1 MIYLST
7 GGFQNLTPQ
16 SVIQKFN
23 EKGIKSIEL
32 SGGKYV
38 DQKKVIKFLKKR
50 NDLNYSLHNYFPV
63 PKKKFVI
70 NLASIEKTIFK
81 KTFSNIKKS
90 INISSKLNS
99 KYFSFHGGFL
109 FNPNIKDLG
118 KKFAKVKLQNRK
130 KSMKLFLNRVNLLAE
145 EAKKNNVKILIE
157 NNVITKENYK
167 RFNRD
172 PLLLTHPKEIIDFFK
187 KCHKNVGL
195 LLDVGHLKV
204 SAKTYGFNLFKAHEM
219 LKPYIE
225 GYHLS
230 DNDGLKD
237 SNKEF
242 TKNSWFYN
250 GLKKDVKYISI
261 EVYSKNLKKLKSLQ
275 HLIKKK
281 YDKYY

>member
-172 PLLLTHPKEIIDFFK
+172 PLLLTHPKEIVDFFK

-237 SNKEF
+237 SNREF

-250 GLKKDVKYISI
+250 GLKKEVKYISI

>member
-172 PLLLTHPKEIIDFFK
+172 PLLLTHPKEIVDFFK

-237 SNKEF
+237 SNREF

>member
-38 DQKKVIKFLKKR
+38 DQKKIIKFLKKR

-109 FNPNIKDLG
+109 FNPNTKDLG

-172 PLLLTHPKEIIDFFK
+172 PLLLTHPKEIINFFK

-237 SNKEF
+237 SNREF

-275 HLIKKK
+275 YLIKKK

>member
-16 SVIQKFN
+16 SIIQKFY

-38 DQKKVIKFLKKR
+38 DQKKIIKFLKKK

-70 NLASIEKTIFK
+70 NLASIEKKIFK
-81 KTFSNIKKS
+81 KTFSHIKKC
-90 INISSKLNS
+90 IYISSKLNL

-118 KKFAKVKLQNRK
+118 KKFVKVKLQNRK
-130 KSMKLFLNRVNLLAE
+130 KSMKLFLNRVNLLAK

-167 RFNRD
+167 RFNQD
-172 PLLLTHPKEIIDFFK
+172 PLLLTHPKEIIEFYK

-237 SNKEF
+237 SNREF

-250 GLKKDVKYISI
+250 RLKKDVKYISI
-261 EVYSKNLKKLKSLQ
+261 EVYSKNLNKLKSLIN
-275 HLIKKK
+275 LIKKK
-281 YDKYY
+281 YD

>member
-23 EKGIKSIEL
+23 KKGIKSIEL

-172 PLLLTHPKEIIDFFK
+172 PLLLTHPKEIVDFFK

-237 SNKEF
+237 SNREF

>member
-16 SVIQKFN
+16 SVIQKFSK
-23 EKGIKSIEL
+23 KGIKSIEL

-172 PLLLTHPKEIIDFFK
+172 PLLLTHPKEIVDFFK

-237 SNKEF
+237 SNREF

>member
-16 SVIQKFN
+16 SVIQKFY
-23 EKGIKSIEL
+23 EQGIKSIEL

-38 DQKKVIKFLKKR
+38 TQKKIIKYLKKK
-50 NDLNYSLHNYFPV
+50 NHINYSLHNYFPV

-70 NLASIEKTIFK
+70 NLASIEKKIFR

-90 INISSKLNS
+90 IIISNKLNS
-99 KYFSFHGGFL
+99 KYFSFHAGFL

-130 KSMKLFLNRVNLLAE
+130 KSIKLFLNRVNLLAR
-145 EAKKNNVKILIE
+145 EAKKKNVKILIE
-157 NNVITKENYK
+157 NNVLTIENYK
-167 RFNRD
+167 RFNQD
-172 PLLLTHPKEIIDFFK
+172 PLLLTHPKEIIEFFK
-187 KCHKNVGL
+187 KCDKNVGL

-204 SAKTYGFNLFKAHEM
+204 SAKTYGFNLLKAHEK
-219 LKPYIE
+219 LKPYVE

-242 TKNSWFYN
+242 TKKSWFYN
-250 GLKKDVKYISI
+250 KLKKDVNYISI
-261 EVYSKNLKKLKSLQ
+261 EVYLKNIKKLKSLQ
-275 HLIKKK
+275 NLIKKK

>member
-172 PLLLTHPKEIIDFFK
+172 PLLLTHPKEIVDFFK

>member
-23 EKGIKSIEL
+23 KKGIKSIEL

-242 TKNSWFYN
+242 TKNSWFFN

>member
-7 GGFQNLTPQ
+7 GGFQNLDPQ

-23 EKGIKSIEL
+23 EQGIKSIEL

-38 DQKKVIKFLKKR
+38 AQKKVIKFLKKR
-50 NDLNYSLHNYFPV
+50 NDVNYSLHNYFPV

-70 NLASIEKTIFK
+70 NLASIEKGIFK
-81 KTFSNIKKS
+81 KTFSNIKKA
-90 INISSKLNS
+90 IEISNKINS
-99 KYFSFHGGFL
+99 KYFSFHAGFL

-118 KKFAKVKLQNRK
+118 KKFAKVRLQNRK
-130 KSMKLFLNRVNLLAE
+130 KSIELFLNRVNLLAK
-145 EAKKNNVKILIE
+145 EAKKKNVKILIE
-157 NNVITKENYK
+157 NNVITKENFK
-167 RFNRD
+167 RFKQD
-172 PLLLTHPKEIIDFFK
+172 PLLLTHPKEIIEFFK
-187 KCHKNVGL
+187 KCDKNVGL

-219 LKPYIE
+219 LKPYVE

-237 SNKEF
+237 SNSEF
-242 TKNSWFYN
+242 TKKSWFYN
-250 GLKKDVKYISI
+250 KLKRNVKYISI

-281 YDKYY
+281 YDRYH

>member
-23 EKGIKSIEL
+23 EKGINSIEL

-38 DQKKVIKFLKKR
+38 NQRKIITFLKKKK
-50 NDLNYSLHNYFPV
+50 NINYSLHNYFPV
-63 PKKKFVI
+63 PKEKFII
-70 NLASIEKTIFK
+70 NLASIEKKIFR

-90 INISSKLNS
+90 ISISNKLDS
-99 KYFSFHGGFL
+99 KYFSFHAGFL

-118 KKFAKVKLQNRK
+118 KKFTKVKLQNRK
-130 KSMKLFLNRVNLLAE
+130 KSIKLFLTRVNSLAK
-145 EAKKNNVKILIE
+145 EAKKKNVKILIE

-167 RFNRD
+167 KFNQD
-172 PLLLTHPKEIIDFFK
+172 PLLLTHPKEIIEFFK
-187 KCHKNVGL
+187 KCDKNVGL

-204 SAKTYGFNLFKAHEM
+204 SAKTYGFNLFKAHEI

-230 DNDGLKD
+230 DNDGFRD
-237 SNKEF
+237 SNKGF
-242 TKNSWFYN
+242 TKKSWFFN
-250 GLKKDVKYISI
+250 RLKKDVKYISI
-261 EVYSKNLKKLKSLQ
+261 EVYTKNLKKLKSLQ
-275 HLIKKK
+275 YLIKKK

>member
-38 DQKKVIKFLKKR
+38 DQKKIIKFLKKR

-63 PKKKFVI
+63 PKKSFVI
-70 NLASIEKTIFK
+70 NLASIEKKIFK
-81 KTFSNIKKS
+81 KTFLNIKKS
-90 INISSKLNS
+90 INISSKLNL
-99 KYFSFHGGFL
+99 KYFSFHAGFL

-118 KKFAKVKLQNRK
+118 KKFTKVKLQNRK
-130 KSMKLFLNRVNLLAE
+130 KSMKLFLNRVNLLAKG
-145 EAKKNNVKILIE
+145 AKKNNVKILIE

-167 RFNRD
+167 RFNQD
-172 PLLLTHPKEIIDFFK
+172 PLLLTHPKEIIDFFR

-204 SAKTYGFNLFKAHEM
+204 SAKTYGFDIFKAHEM
-219 LKPYIE
+219 LKPYID

-237 SNKEF
+237 SNDEF

-275 HLIKKK
+275 QLIKKK

>member
-23 EKGIKSIEL
+23 KKGIKSIEL

-38 DQKKVIKFLKKR
+38 TQKKIIKYLKKK
-50 NDLNYSLHNYFPV
+50 NHINYSLHNYFPV

-70 NLASIEKTIFK
+70 NLASIEKKIFR

-90 INISSKLNS
+90 IIISNKLNS
-99 KYFSFHGGFL
+99 KYFSFHAGFL

-130 KSMKLFLNRVNLLAE
+130 KSIKLFLNRVNLLAR
-145 EAKKNNVKILIE
+145 EAKKKNVKILIE
-157 NNVITKENYK
+157 NNVLTIENYK
-167 RFNRD
+167 RFNQD
-172 PLLLTHPKEIIDFFK
+172 PLLLTHPKEIIEFFK
-187 KCHKNVGL
+187 KCDKNVGL

-204 SAKTYGFNLFKAHEM
+204 SAKTYGFNLLKAHEK
-219 LKPYIE
+219 LKPYVE

-242 TKNSWFYN
+242 TKKSWFYN
-250 GLKKDVKYISI
+250 KLKKDVNYISI
-261 EVYSKNLKKLKSLQ
+261 EVYLKNIKKLKSLQ
-275 HLIKKK
+275 NLIKKK

>member
-23 EKGIKSIEL
+23 KKGIKSIEL

-38 DQKKVIKFLKKR
+38 AQKKIIKFLKKR

-90 INISSKLNS
+90 INISSKLNA

-172 PLLLTHPKEIIDFFK
+172 PLLLTHPKEIVDFFK

-237 SNKEF
+237 SNREF

-275 HLIKKK
+275 NLIKKK

>member
-38 DQKKVIKFLKKR
+38 AQEKIIKYLKKR
-50 NDLNYSLHNYFPV
+50 NDVNYSLHNYFPV

-70 NLASIEKTIFK
+70 NLASVEKKIFR
-81 KTFSNIKKS
+81 KTYLNIKKS
-90 INISSKLNS
+90 INISKKLNS
-99 KYFSFHGGFL
+99 KYFSFHAGFL

-130 KSMKLFLNRVNLLAE
+130 KTLELFLNRVNLLAK
-145 EAKKNNVKILIE
+145 EAKKKDVKILIE
-157 NNVITKENYK
+157 NNVITIENYRK
-167 RFNRD
+167 FKQD
-172 PLLLTHPKEIIDFFK
+172 PLLLTHPNEMIKFFK
-187 KCHKNVGL
+187 RCDKNVGL

-204 SAKTYGFNLFKAHEM
+204 SAKTYGFDLLKAHEM
-219 LKPYIE
+219 LKPYID

-230 DNDGLKD
+230 DNNGLRD
-237 SNKEF
+237 SNKGF
-242 TKNSWFYN
+242 TKKSWFYSK
-250 GLKKDVKYISI
+250 LKKGVRYISI
-261 EVYSKNLKKLKSLQ
+261 EVYTKNIKKLKSLQ
-275 HLIKKK
+275 NLIRKK
-281 YDKYY
+281 YDNYY

>member
-1 MIYLST
+1 
-7 GGFQNLTPQ
+7 
-16 SVIQKFN
+16 
-23 EKGIKSIEL
+23 
-32 SGGKYV
+32 
-38 DQKKVIKFLKKR
+38 
-50 NDLNYSLHNYFPV
+50 
-63 PKKKFVI
+63 
-70 NLASIEKTIFK
+70 
-81 KTFSNIKKS
+81 
-90 INISSKLNS
+90 
-99 KYFSFHGGFL
+99 
-109 FNPNIKDLG
+109 
-118 KKFAKVKLQNRK
+118 
-130 KSMKLFLNRVNLLAE
+130 MKLFLNRVNLLAE

-237 SNKEF
+237 SNREF

-261 EVYSKNLKKLKSLQ
+261 EVYSKNLKKLRSLQ
-275 HLIKKK
+275 YLIKKK